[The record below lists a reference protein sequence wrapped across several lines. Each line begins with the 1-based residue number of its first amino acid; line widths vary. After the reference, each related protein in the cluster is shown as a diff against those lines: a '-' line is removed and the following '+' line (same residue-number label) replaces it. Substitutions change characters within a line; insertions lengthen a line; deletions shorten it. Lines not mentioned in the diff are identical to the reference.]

1 MLKSDN
7 TGSTFLSPETV
18 KRLARDVRQILK
30 SPLTSNGI
38 YYHHDEDNLLKGYAM
53 IIGPSETV
61 YENGFYFFEFNYP
74 HDYPS
79 TPPTVTFRTNQDG
92 IRFNPNLYTTGKVCI
107 SLLNTWRGEQWTSC
121 QTISTILLTLCTLF
135 TNEPLLNEPGVER
148 RHRDFKTYNRIIE
161 YANIDIAIFNII
173 EKSPKIYMPWFDMF
187 YSDALSSF
195 KENLSSI
202 KQNIE
207 NIVKR
212 NKSYVKNDDTVA
224 TISIYR
230 KSLRLDYNNVI
241 TRFNNL
247 YKKYSNSEQLKSWK
261 PIPTIEIVKA
271 EKRDQ
276 NEMLTLLDQLV
287 GDVKPSEETF
297 NSIIPPPTPKKITKS
312 TPKKIVIKK
321 KTVEKVKEKSVN

>member
-1 MLKSDN
+1 MLKSD
-7 TGSTFLSPETV
+7 STDTKIVSPETV

-38 YYHHDEDNLLKGYAM
+38 YYHHDEENLLKGYAM

-61 YENGFYFFEFNYP
+61 YENGFYFFEFDYP

-79 TPPTVTFRTNQDG
+79 RPPKVMFRTNQDG
-92 IRFNPNLYTTGKVCI
+92 IRFNPNLYTSGKVCI

-148 RHRDFKTYNRIIE
+148 KHKDFKTYNRIIE
-161 YANIDIAIFNII
+161 YANLDIAVFNII

-195 KENLSSI
+195 TSNLSSI

-212 NKSYVKNDDTVA
+212 NKSYIQNDNLVA
-224 TISIYR
+224 TINIYR
-230 KSLRLDYNNVI
+230 KSICLDYNNVI

-247 YKKYSNSEQLKSWK
+247 NKKYSNSEQLKAWK
-261 PIPTIEIVKA
+261 PIPTIEIVKV

-276 NEMLTLLDQLV
+276 NEMLTLLDQLI
-287 GDVKPSEETF
+287 GDVKPSGSSDDLF
-297 NSIIPPPTPKKITKS
+297 NSIIPPTPPKKITKS
-312 TPKKIVIKK
+312 KTKKVVLKK
-321 KTVEKVKEKSVN
+321 KTVEKMKEI

>member
-7 TGSTFLSPETV
+7 TDSTFVTPETI

-38 YYHHDEDNLLKGYAM
+38 YYHHNEDNILKGYAM
-53 IIGPSETV
+53 IIGPSKTV
-61 YENGFYFFEFNYP
+61 YENGFYFFELNYP

-79 TPPTVTFRTNQDG
+79 RPPTLTFRTNQDG
-92 IRFNPNLYTTGKVCI
+92 IRFNPNLYTNGKVCI

-135 TNEPLLNEPGVER
+135 TNEPLLNEPGIER
-148 RHRDFKTYNRIIE
+148 KHRDFKTYNRIIE
-161 YANIDIAIFNII
+161 YANIDIALFNII

-202 KQNIE
+202 QENIE

-212 NKSYVKNDDTVA
+212 NKSYVQNDDIVA

-230 KSLRLDYNNVI
+230 KSLPLDYNSVI

-247 YKKYSNSEQLKSWK
+247 YKKHSNSEQLKDWK
-261 PIPTIEIVKA
+261 PIPTIEIVKVA
-271 EKRDQ
+271 KRDQ
-276 NEMLTLLDQLV
+276 NEMFTLLDQLI
-287 GDVKPSEETF
+287 GDVNTSEETV
-297 NSIIPPPTPKKITKS
+297 NSIIPPTPQKITKS
-312 TPKKIVIKK
+312 KHKKIVINK